1 MGCKPSSL
9 PWPAL
14 TIKSSRARL
23 RKKVSPLVARNP
35 CCSIPHQG
43 SSSWRQNRSRWIKGI
58 RPTTPEDSVRSIP
71 GFWHFSNR
79 SDQSIEKD
87 LRVVNRSRPQTPMS
101 IDRSGKYS
109 KQLRLDDTNIVYADV
124 DSPASKESSTG
135 LTEKPQ
141 IAAMMPKPFK
151 IEIKP
156 ANAIIGV
163 TGDLAASSQR
173 KSMEQDEQR
182 KILRHLEEARFL
194 TDSLRSLQR
203 YKSRIGEHSLPV
215 KIE

>member
-9 PWPAL
+9 PRPAL

-35 CCSIPHQG
+35 CSIPHQG
-43 SSSWRQNRSRWIKGI
+43 SSSWRQNRLRWIKGI
-58 RPTTPEDSVRSIP
+58 RATSPEDSVRSIP

-87 LRVVNRSRPQTPMS
+87 DLRVVNRSRPRTPLS

-109 KQLRLDDTNIVYADV
+109 KQLGLNDTNIVGTDV
-124 DSPASKESSTG
+124 HSPASKESGTG
-135 LTEKPQ
+135 LTEKSE
-141 IAAMMPKPFK
+141 IAVMMPTPLK

-173 KSMEQDEQR
+173 KSRQQDEQR
-182 KILRHLEEARFL
+182 KILRHLEE
-194 TDSLRSLQR
+194 
-203 YKSRIGEHSLPV
+203 
-215 KIE
+215 

>member
-1 MGCKPSSL
+1 MGCKLSSL
-9 PWPAL
+9 PRPAL

-35 CCSIPHQG
+35 CGSIPHQG
-43 SSSWRQNRSRWIKGI
+43 SSSWRQNRLRWIKGI
-58 RPTTPEDSVRSIP
+58 RATSPEDSVCSIP

-87 LRVVNRSRPQTPMS
+87 DLRVVNRSRPRTPMS
-101 IDRSGKYS
+101 IHRSGKYS
-109 KQLRLDDTNIVYADV
+109 KQLGLDDINVVGTDV

-135 LTEKPQ
+135 LTEKPE
-141 IAAMMPKPFK
+141 IVAMMPQPLKL
-151 IEIKP
+151 EIKP

-163 TGDLAASSQR
+163 TGDLAAS

-194 TDSLRSLQR
+194 TDS
-203 YKSRIGEHSLPV
+203 
-215 KIE
+215 